1 MDAQIEAINQAV
13 NSAVDASIRSLW
25 WWQLGVLGLSVIGSV
40 IVAYLVAYAQKKAE
54 NYATKEDF
62 NELLRQVKETTKTTE
77 EIKAEISGGLWVDQ
91 QRWQMRKDLYLGL
104 LENLKKGSKGL
115 GEVIEAEEG
124 SFEGGKQER
133 SKYVN
138 ERLGIIKSASEK
150 IQKAVDLS
158 GILFLSDRA
167 LETLRIYQNAEENRL
182 QALREQPDLYGD
194 VSAEATSWSSYLQ
207 NQLEAANA
215 AYDEIVKVA
224 KEDLRI

>member
-1 MDAQIEAINQAV
+1 MDAQTEAINQAV
-13 NSAVDASIRSLW
+13 NSAVNASIRSLW
-25 WWQLGVLGLSVIGSV
+25 WWQLIGFTLSVIASV
-40 IVAYLVAYAQKKAE
+40 IVAYLVAYAKKKGE

-104 LENLKKGSKGL
+104 LENLKKSCKGL

-124 SFEGGKQER
+124 SFQGGEQER
-133 SKYVN
+133 SIYVN
-138 ERLGIIKSASEK
+138 RRLRIIKNASEE

-158 GILFLSDRA
+158 GILFLSDTA
-167 LETLRIYQNAEENRL
+167 LEVLRIYQNAEEHRL
-182 QALREQPDLYGD
+182 RALSEQPDLHGD
-194 VSAEATSWSSYLQ
+194 VSAEATSWSSYLE
-207 NQLEAANA
+207 NQLEAANT